1 MNLGQIVAKARVRV
15 QDTVDGPFLWSA
27 EEMVDFAN
35 QAEREADERGK
46 LLESDADVATAVV
59 TITQAGGLAT
69 ATGAH
74 PFMDGQPV
82 RIAGA
87 NEDGYDVD
95 AAVSVV
101 DGTHFTFAVDPR
113 TASPATGTITAS
125 LIAGIMCNIAGL
137 ANVSVYQLPAK
148 IIEVRSVRWQDRLL
162 NGIDLDELN
171 YSHRFRSWKAATGQP
186 THFIDPQE
194 KYLTLFRK
202 PTVDAPIHLAAYHY
216 PLLDMVLDSDS
227 PEIPEIHHF
236 NTIDWIEYLCFSK
249 DDTEVQDLPRAD
261 RAAAK
266 FTVNFGP
273 KIDANT
279 RRSQRNRSSNQV
291 RMSRSW

>member
-35 QAEREADERGK
+35 QAEREADERAK
-46 LLESDADVATAVV
+46 LLESDDDAATATV
-59 TITQAGGLAT
+59 TITQTAGLAT

-74 PFMDGQPV
+74 PFMDGQV
-82 RIAGA
+82 IRIAGA
-87 NEDGYDVD
+87 NQTGYDID
-95 AAVSVV
+95 TAVATPDS
-101 DGTHFTFAVDPR
+101 THFTFAVDPS

-125 LIAGIMCNIAGL
+125 LVTGIMCNIAGL
-137 ANVSVYQLPAK
+137 ANVSVYQLPPK
-148 IIEVRSVRWQDRLL
+148 IIEVRSVRWDQRLL
-162 NGIDLDELN
+162 RGIDLDELN
-171 YSHRFRSWKAATGQP
+171 ETHRFRQWKTMTGQP
-186 THFIDPQE
+186 RRFIDPQE
-194 KYLTLFRK
+194 KYLTLYPQ
-202 PTVDAPIHLAAYHY
+202 PTVDAPIHLSVYRL
-216 PLLDMVLDSDS
+216 PLLDMAADDDS
-227 PEIPEIHHF
+227 PEIAESYHF
-236 NTIDWIEYLCFSK
+236 YLIDWIEYLCFSK

-279 RRSQRNRSSNQV
+279 RRSQRNRSSNRV
-291 RMSRSW
+291 CVNPHW